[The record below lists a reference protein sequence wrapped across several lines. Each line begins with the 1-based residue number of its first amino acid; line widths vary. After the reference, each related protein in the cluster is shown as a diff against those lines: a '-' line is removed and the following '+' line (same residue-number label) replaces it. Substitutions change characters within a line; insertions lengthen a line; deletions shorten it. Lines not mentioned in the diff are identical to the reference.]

1 MTVTSTVELDE
12 LVPVLEV
19 GLDFSVCPVDRLVWD
34 RETCAQEDNGSIG
47 FCTWQERL

>member
-19 GLDFSVCPVDRLVWD
+19 GLDFSVCPVDLYGIEKHVLKRTMVPLAFVHGK
-34 RETCAQEDNGSIG
+34 RGCE
-47 FCTWQERL
+47 